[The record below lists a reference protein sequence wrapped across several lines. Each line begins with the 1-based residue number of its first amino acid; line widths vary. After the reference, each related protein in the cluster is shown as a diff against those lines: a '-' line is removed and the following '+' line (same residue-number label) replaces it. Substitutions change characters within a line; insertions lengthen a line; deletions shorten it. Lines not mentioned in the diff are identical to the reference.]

1 MKIIKRNGT
10 EAVFDINKI
19 VMAVTKANKAA
30 DEKNKHNIASIIAIH
45 NLLEEII
52 TNQSFG
58 G

>member
-1 MKIIKRNGT
+1 MHIFSEGLGATTIFQQLN
-10 EAVFDINKI
+10 E
-19 VMAVTKANKAA
+19 AA
-30 DEKNKHNIASIIAIH
+30 DEKNEHNIARVIAIH